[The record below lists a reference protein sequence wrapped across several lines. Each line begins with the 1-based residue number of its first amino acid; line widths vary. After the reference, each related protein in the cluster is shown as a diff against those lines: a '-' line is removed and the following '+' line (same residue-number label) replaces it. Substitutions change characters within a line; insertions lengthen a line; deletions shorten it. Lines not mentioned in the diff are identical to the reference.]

1 MGEIA
6 YQNKDIASKVTGE
19 ALVGR
24 SLAPF
29 GRPDLEIVGVLPTN
43 LPAIESNELRLDNL
57 FVLKDG
63 AISIIDYESDFD
75 RENFV
80 KYINYVARVV
90 KRYADQKKLGEL
102 KQIKMVVIYTADVE
116 QADSVYNLD
125 GLTLKVEPAY
135 LVHMD
140 TERIYQELEKKVL
153 HDEKLTDEEL
163 MKLMVLPLTV
173 KGKEK
178 KQEVIVKAVEL
189 AKQIPDR
196 SQSIQ
201 VLAGILTFSDKVIDE
216 AYRNRVKEEMQ
227 MTKVGQMIFEDGFG
241 QGIEQGI
248 EQGIQALVVSFKDE
262 GFSREQIVR
271 KIQTSF
277 SVDEQQAQTYFD
289 RFSR

>member
-29 GRPDLEIVGVLPTN
+29 GRPDLEIVGVLP
-43 LPAIESNELRLDNL
+43 
-57 FVLKDG
+57 
-63 AISIIDYESDFD
+63 
-75 RENFV
+75 FV

-116 QADSVYNLD
+116 QADSVYDLD

-153 HDEKLTDEEL
+153 HNEKLTDEEL

-248 EQGIQALVVSFKDE
+248 QALVVSFKDE

>member
-29 GRPDLEIVGVLPTN
+29 GRPDLEIVGVLP
-43 LPAIESNELRLDNL
+43 
-57 FVLKDG
+57 
-63 AISIIDYESDFD
+63 
-75 RENFV
+75 FV

-116 QADSVYNLD
+116 QADSVYDLD

-153 HDEKLTDEEL
+153 HNEKLTDEEL